1 MHSIQTSSSHSNL
14 PTKKSSHTHTQNT
27 FIKIHH
33 HCEWMAGNANNYNA
47 DKKKCMEYESLTLFH
62 FPLIY
67 AINLDILLFGV
78 SFFPHFST
86 FVPLSR
92 SRRGDFFRF
101 CHRNHI
107 DNLEMSVRSKPLPWK
122 CYVVSV
128 VSIERSEYR
137 SQQTSSHHK
146 VEINCCCCCQILGKH
161 CMYELCV
168 SYFEFIPF
176 GEHSLL
182 HDIRPYFS
190 MFFFHYFFRVCL
202 DFICDWYETYKQQ
215 HP

>member
-1 MHSIQTSSSHSNL
+1 MDGGKCQQLQRWQKKVYGIRMSHFISFPPYL
-14 PTKKSSHTHTQNT
+14 CYQLGYT
-27 FIKIHH
+27 FIR
-33 HCEWMAGNANNYNA
+33 CEFFSTLFNFFP
-47 DKKKCMEYESLTLFH
+47 SLTL
-62 FPLIY
+62 
-67 AINLDILLFGV
+67 
-78 SFFPHFST
+78 S
-86 FVPLSR
+86 LSL
-92 SRRGDFFRF
+92 RGDFFRF